1 MIIYHNNIL
10 TIYLLKNNTPP
21 PQVVKT
27 EEKHKK
33 KQKHIDPLA
42 PKKPANAF
50 FRFCQVQRK
59 DLKSQIKSEDSSN
72 SDLTKILSNQWKELP
87 KEEKQVHLL
96 YILFYHLNY

>member
-1 MIIYHNNIL
+1 
-10 TIYLLKNNTPP
+10 
-21 PQVVKT
+21 
-27 EEKHKK
+27 
-33 KQKHIDPLA
+33 LA

-87 KEEKQVHLL
+87 KEEKQVHIYK
-96 YILFYHLNY
+96 YILHILLLLLLL